1 MNQKNFQGQKFALL
15 IGVSECAAG
24 FSRLRCPPNSIEEV
38 RKVLTDSNIGEFAP
52 DNIVSLNNPNVS
64 EMQSVIGEFFSKCSY
79 RDLVVFYFT
88 GHGVKDERGD
98 FFFTTCETRKDESGS
113 LNRGTAVAARFV
125 RNEMM
130 NCHSRRQVAILD
142 CCFSGAFPDGTMAM
156 DDQTVDL
163 ERQLGGE
170 GRAILTAA
178 TSTDYALEQGGEYLS
193 AYTRYLVEGL
203 RTGAAAPDDQELIQ
217 VGHLHNYIRSKLQ
230 TAAATM
236 SPQIYAAREGHEIV
250 LAKTS
255 IDNELQFRKL
265 LENYYLEFDGQV
277 SPIRRRT
284 INRYRSAWGIETKQ
298 AENIEFE
305 VAQPYRER
313 DENLKEYE
321 EVYREAI
328 EYENPLSSRT
338 EKELRDYQLT
348 LKLRDKDV
356 QPIKDRLRRES
367 RGQDGGMDLLTTVS
381 ETLASPFERT
391 ISRNFIP
398 RLNRRSLSFVAI
410 GVVALAA
417 GLLGWQLLPDNPN
430 PGLPI
435 VVPPEPLTPLPDNS
449 DRVISAG
456 ESILIEAEEVS
467 DPNQNFR
474 EVKKLGVEAFKSGDY
489 TSALSYFEQAIDYY
503 PNAPETLIYLNN
515 ARAEIGSEFSEPG
528 ERYTIAVAVP
538 ITSDDLPEAQ
548 AMLRGVAQAQH
559 EINNDG
565 GINGVPLRVVI
576 VDDFGDKERA
586 PEIASKVGGMPEV
599 LGVVGHYY
607 SSVTLAAEATYKELT
622 LPIIALSSSV
632 DIPKQDNEYIFRTSP
647 SDALTANFLSDYML
661 NTWDKTRVAVFY
673 NDDSSYSKSL
683 ADEFTNTVISER
695 GQIIRRFD
703 WSSPDFDF
711 QQSFEIAA
719 EGDAQVLMLV
729 PAGAS
734 ERKEKV
740 LPVAELNFENGSP
753 FDLMGGDVVYSQDVL
768 REEFEGMV
776 IGAFWHIDANENS
789 EFVTESTK
797 LWGASVNWITAMA
810 YDATQAWIQALE
822 SASTPTRTE
831 LQQILSSPG
840 FTASGASSNVTFTPR
855 GERDIPIELV
865 EVRPAFD
872 GYRLESVQD

>member
-1 MNQKNFQGQKFALL
+1 MNQENFQGQKFALL

-64 EMQSVIGEFFSKCSY
+64 EMQSIIGEFFSKCSY

-217 VGHLHNYIRSKLQ
+217 VGHLHNYIRSKLR

-265 LENYYLEFDGQV
+265 LENYYLEFDGQI

-284 INRYRSAWGIETKQ
+284 INRYRTAWSIETKQ

-356 QPIKDRLRRES
+356 QPIKDRLRRGR
-367 RGQDGGMDLLTTVS
+367 RGQDSRRDLLVTVS
-381 ETLASPFERT
+381 ETLTSPFERST
-391 ISRNFIP
+391 SRTFIP
-398 RLNRRSLSFVAI
+398 NFNKRSLS
-410 GVVALAA
+410 LAA
-417 GLLGWQLLPDNPN
+417 VGVIALVTGILGWQLLPDEI
-430 PGLPI
+430 GS
-435 VVPPEPLTPLPDNS
+435 PPELLPGTVNPTPDKPD
-449 DRVISAG
+449 RIISSG
-456 ESILIEAEEVS
+456 ETILIDSEELN
-467 DPNQNFR
+467 DATNENFR
-474 EVKKLGVEAFKSGDY
+474 EAKRRGVEAFGSSNY
-489 TSALSYFEQAIDYY
+489 EIAYNYFEAALKAYR
-503 PNAPETLIYLNN
+503 NAPETLIYLNN
-515 ARAEIGSEFSEPG
+515 ARAEVGDEFSTSG
-528 ERYTIAVAVP
+528 GSYTIAAAVP
-538 ITSDDLPEAQ
+538 ITGDLPAAQ
-548 AMLRGVAQAQH
+548 AMLRGIAQAQ
-559 EINNDG
+559 NAVNDNG
-565 GINGVPLRVVI
+565 GIDGVPLKVVI
-576 VDDFGDKERA
+576 VDDFADSERA
-586 PEIASKVGGMPEV
+586 HEIAARVGNVSEV

-647 SDALTANFLSDYML
+647 SDAITANFLADYML

-673 NDDSSYSKSL
+673 NDDDSYSKSL

-729 PAGAS
+729 PASAS

-865 EVRPAFD
+865 EVRPASD